1 MINKRKVSRG
11 MLRRISTLAY
21 PIAAF
26 AFVGL
31 AVMPTN
37 GYATALIIPD
47 QGILTVGNQ
56 VGTLVGVS
64 TTPACIDW
72 DGVGACSSALTNI
85 AVSGVSSIFAVG
97 TGTIADILSGVS
109 EATPFETVTGA
120 GAEAG
125 NTINF
130 NLTSLVNN
138 TGANVGNCA
147 SNAAFNTCTP
157 SGSPF
162 TLSEDSTGTQVSIQ
176 FSALLAAYTGSSITG
191 TTPYRAVFTTQ
202 ESGTVT
208 GAGACAGVT
217 ANITSILTCEG
228 AGGTITATWSANES
242 PLATNGVPEPYSMVL
257 LGSALVSL
265 ALIRRRRQA
274 L

>member
-1 MINKRKVSRG
+1 MKIKGTISQG
-11 MLRRISTLAY
+11 ILCRISALA
-21 PIAAF
+21 PIAAV
-26 AFVGL
+26 AIVGM

-47 QGILTVGNQ
+47 QGILTIGNH

-72 DGVGACSSALTNI
+72 DGVGTCSATPVTMD
-85 AVSGVSSIFAVG
+85 VSGASSIFAVG
-97 TGTIADILSGVS
+97 TGTIADILAGVS

-120 GAEAG
+120 GPEAG

-130 NLTSLVNN
+130 NLNSLAVN
-138 TGANVGNCA
+138 TGATVGNCA

-157 SGSPF
+157 TGSPF
-162 TLSEDSTGTQVSIQ
+162 TLSEDATASQVTIQ
-176 FSALLAAYTGSSITG
+176 FSALLSAYTGTLASGS
-191 TTPYRAVFTTQ
+191 TPYRAVFTTQ
-202 ESGTVT
+202 ESGTLT
-208 GAGACAGVT
+208 GAGACAGQT
-217 ANITSILTCEG
+217 ASITSILTCEG

-242 PLATNGVPEPYSMVL
+242 PLASGVPEPYSMVL

-274 L
+274 